1 MEKWLIKKNKS
12 NKTNL
17 NLNLNPIVEKILLN
31 RGIDTEKKVEEFLN
45 PSYENLNTPLLMKD
59 LIRAGNIIL
68 NHISKKNKIAIS
80 GDYDVDGV
88 MSTTILLE
96 GLKELGGNVIYKIPN
111 RYNDGY
117 GINNRIVDECFDEE
131 VKLIITCDNGIAAK
145 EAVDYANSK
154 DIQVIVTDHHEI
166 PLDENSNEILPNAE
180 AVVDPKQKNCT
191 YPFKDLCG
199 AGVVFKLISY
209 LYKLKGINWK
219 KERYLLQFVAMATV
233 CDVMPLVEENRIF
246 VKYGL
251 QTLNSSDNLGMK
263 ELIRACQI
271 KDPIDVYH
279 LGFILGP
286 SINSAGRLTDASKAV
301 ELFTCNDFEKAK
313 EISKELRELNVKRQ
327 ELTDDGFKELD
338 NFILNHEMDKKF
350 PILVLLSEDLNE
362 SVAGIVAGRLKEK
375 YKRPVIVLSGKE
387 TLKGSGRSIEEYNMF
402 EKISHEKYL
411 LEKFGGHKMAAGM
424 SLKRENLVEFIKN
437 LNNNSDLKKED
448 FSSKYYIDAQAK
460 IKDLNMDLAESI
472 NALKPFGNGNE
483 APVLGFKSVI
493 IDKIKILG
501 KNQNVLKLSL
511 RQDENNIDAIYF
523 SDFKSFKEKLKEG
536 YAPSILDE
544 LLLGKR
550 KIFVDLIG
558 SFDINEFNGN
568 KYLQV
573 KIKSIRAGRKQC

>member
-12 NKTNL
+12 NKT

-117 GINNRIVDECFDEE
+117 GINNRIVDECFEEE

-251 QTLNSSDNLGMK
+251 QALNSLDNLGMK

-558 SFDINEFNGN
+558 SLDINEFNGN

-573 KIKSIRAGRKQC
+573 KIKSIRAGREQC

>member
-117 GINNRIVDECFDEE
+117 GINNRIVDECFEEE

-145 EAVDYANSK
+145 EAVNYANSK

-209 LYKLKGINWK
+209 LYKLKGINWE

-251 QTLNSSDNLGMK
+251 QALNSSDNLGMK

-375 YKRPVIVLSGKE
+375 YKRPIIVLSGKE

-536 YAPSILDE
+536 YAPSILDD

-558 SFDINEFNGN
+558 SLDINEFNGN

-573 KIKSIRAGRKQC
+573 KIKSIRAGREQC

>member
-117 GINNRIVDECFDEE
+117 GINNRIVDECFEEE

-191 YPFKDLCG
+191 YPFRDLCG

-209 LYKLKGINWK
+209 LYKLKGINWE

-338 NFILNHEMDKKF
+338 NFILNYEMDKKF

>member
-286 SINSAGRLTDASKAV
+286 SINSAGRLTDASKSV

>member
-117 GINNRIVDECFDEE
+117 GINNRIVDECFEEE

-209 LYKLKGINWK
+209 LYKLKGINWE

-251 QTLNSSDNLGMK
+251 QALNSSDNLGMK

-375 YKRPVIVLSGKE
+375 YKRPVIVLSGNE

-472 NALKPFGNGNE
+472 DALKPFGNGNE

-511 RQDENNIDAIYF
+511 RQDENNINAIYF

-558 SFDINEFNGN
+558 SLDINEFNGN

>member
-17 NLNLNPIVEKILLN
+17 NLNLNPLVEKILLN

-59 LIRAGNIIL
+59 LIKAGNIIL

-117 GINNRIVDECFDEE
+117 GINNRIVDECFEEE

-209 LYKLKGINWK
+209 LYKLKGINWE

-251 QTLNSSDNLGMK
+251 QALNSSDNLGMK

-558 SFDINEFNGN
+558 SLDINEFNGN

>member
-191 YPFKDLCG
+191 YPFRDLCG

-209 LYKLKGINWK
+209 LYKLKGLNWER
-219 KERYLLQFVAMATV
+219 ERYLLQFVAMATV
-233 CDVMPLVEENRIF
+233 CDVMPIVEENRIF

-251 QTLNSSDNLGMK
+251 QALNSSDNLGMK

-286 SINSAGRLTDASKAV
+286 SINSAGRLADASKAV

-424 SLKRENLVEFIKN
+424 SLERENLVEFIKN

-448 FSSKYYIDAQAK
+448 FFSKYYIDAQAK

-558 SFDINEFNGN
+558 SLDINEFNGN

>member
-17 NLNLNPIVEKILLN
+17 NLNLNPLVEKILLN

-59 LIRAGNIIL
+59 LIKAGNIIL

-117 GINNRIVDECFDEE
+117 GINNRIVDECFEEE

-166 PLDENSNEILPNAE
+166 PLDESSNEILPNAE

-209 LYKLKGINWK
+209 LYKLKGINWE

-251 QTLNSSDNLGMK
+251 QALNSSDNLGMK

-279 LGFILGP
+279 LGPILGP

-536 YAPSILDE
+536 YAPSILDD

-558 SFDINEFNGN
+558 SLDINEFNGN

-573 KIKSIRAGRKQC
+573 KIKSIRAGREQC

>member
-1 MEKWLIKKNKS
+1 M
-12 NKTNL
+12 
-17 NLNLNPIVEKILLN
+17 
-31 RGIDTEKKVEEFLN
+31 
-45 PSYENLNTPLLMKD
+45 
-59 LIRAGNIIL
+59 
-68 NHISKKNKIAIS
+68 
-80 GDYDVDGV
+80 
-88 MSTTILLE
+88 
-96 GLKELGGNVIYKIPN
+96 
-111 RYNDGY
+111 
-117 GINNRIVDECFDEE
+117 
-131 VKLIITCDNGIAAK
+131 
-145 EAVDYANSK
+145 
-154 DIQVIVTDHHEI
+154 
-166 PLDENSNEILPNAE
+166 
-180 AVVDPKQKNCT
+180 
-191 YPFKDLCG
+191 
-199 AGVVFKLISY
+199 
-209 LYKLKGINWK
+209 
-219 KERYLLQFVAMATV
+219 
-233 CDVMPLVEENRIF
+233 
-246 VKYGL
+246 
-251 QTLNSSDNLGMK
+251 
-263 ELIRACQI
+263 
-271 KDPIDVYH
+271 
-279 LGFILGP
+279 
-286 SINSAGRLTDASKAV
+286 

-536 YAPSILDE
+536 YAPSILDD

-558 SFDINEFNGN
+558 SLDINEFNGN

-573 KIKSIRAGRKQC
+573 KIKSIRAGREQC

>member
-209 LYKLKGINWK
+209 LYKLKGINWE

-251 QTLNSSDNLGMK
+251 QALNSSDNLGMK

-313 EISKELRELNVKRQ
+313 EIIKELRELNVKRQ

-558 SFDINEFNGN
+558 SLDINEFNGN

>member
-191 YPFKDLCG
+191 YPFRDLCG

-209 LYKLKGINWK
+209 LYKLKGINWER
-219 KERYLLQFVAMATV
+219 ERYLLQFVAMATV
-233 CDVMPLVEENRIF
+233 CDVMPIVEENRIF

-251 QTLNSSDNLGMK
+251 QALNSSDNLGMK

-286 SINSAGRLTDASKAV
+286 SINSAGRLADASKAV

-424 SLKRENLVEFIKN
+424 SLERENLVEFIKN

-448 FSSKYYIDAQAK
+448 FFSKYYIDAQAK

-558 SFDINEFNGN
+558 SLDINEFNGN

>member
-117 GINNRIVDECFDEE
+117 GINNRIVDECFEEE

-191 YPFKDLCG
+191 YPFRDLCG

-209 LYKLKGINWK
+209 LYKLKGINWE

-338 NFILNHEMDKKF
+338 NFILNYEMDKKF

-558 SFDINEFNGN
+558 SLDINEFNGN

>member
-17 NLNLNPIVEKILLN
+17 NLNLNPLVEKILLN

-45 PSYENLNTPLLMKD
+45 PNYENLNTPLLMKD
-59 LIRAGNIIL
+59 LIKAGNIIL

-88 MSTTILLE
+88 MSTTILLK

-117 GINNRIVDECFDEE
+117 GINNRIVDECFDED

-154 DIQVIVTDHHEI
+154 NIQVIVTDHHEI
-166 PLDENSNEILPNAE
+166 PIDENSNEILPNAE

-209 LYKLKGINWK
+209 LYKLKGIPWEE
-219 KERYLLQFVAMATV
+219 ERYLLQFVAMATV
-233 CDVMPLVEENRIF
+233 CDVMPLIEENRILL
-246 VKYGL
+246 KYGL
-251 QTLNSSDNLGMK
+251 QVINSSDNLGMK

-301 ELFTCNDFEKAK
+301 ELFTCNDFEKAI

-448 FSSKYYIDAQAK
+448 FSSKYYIDVQAK
-460 IKDLNMDLAESI
+460 IKDLNMDLAENI

-511 RQDENNIDAIYF
+511 LQDENMIDAIYF
-523 SDFKSFKEKLKEG
+523 SDFISFKEKLKEG
-536 YAPSILDE
+536 YDPSILDE

-558 SFDINEFNGN
+558 SLDINEFNGN

>member
-117 GINNRIVDECFDEE
+117 GINNRIVDECFEEE

-251 QTLNSSDNLGMK
+251 QALNSSDNLGMK

-558 SFDINEFNGN
+558 SLDINEFNGN

>member
-209 LYKLKGINWK
+209 LYKLKGINWE

-251 QTLNSSDNLGMK
+251 QALNSSDNLGMK

-558 SFDINEFNGN
+558 SLDINEFNGN

>member
-59 LIRAGNIIL
+59 LIKAGNIIL
-68 NHISKKNKIAIS
+68 NHISQKNKIAIS

-117 GINNRIVDECFDEE
+117 GINNRIVDECFEEE

-145 EAVDYANSK
+145 EAVNYANSK

-209 LYKLKGINWK
+209 LYKLKGINWE

-251 QTLNSSDNLGMK
+251 QALNSSDNLGMK

-448 FSSKYYIDAQAK
+448 FFSKYYIDAQAK

-523 SDFKSFKEKLKEG
+523 SDFKSFKEKLQEG
-536 YAPSILDE
+536 YAPSILDD

-558 SFDINEFNGN
+558 SLDINEFNGN

-573 KIKSIRAGRKQC
+573 KIKSIRAGREQC

>member
-117 GINNRIVDECFDEE
+117 GINNRIVDECFEEE

-209 LYKLKGINWK
+209 LYKLKGINWE

-251 QTLNSSDNLGMK
+251 QALNSSDNLGMK

-558 SFDINEFNGN
+558 SLDINEFNGN

-573 KIKSIRAGRKQC
+573 KIKSIRAGREQC

>member
-375 YKRPVIVLSGKE
+375 YKRPIIVLSGKE

>member
-17 NLNLNPIVEKILLN
+17 NLNLNPLVEKILLN

-59 LIRAGNIIL
+59 LIKAGNIIL

-117 GINNRIVDECFDEE
+117 GINNRIVDECFEEE

-209 LYKLKGINWK
+209 LYKLKGINWEN
-219 KERYLLQFVAMATV
+219 ERYLLQFVAMATV

-251 QTLNSSDNLGMK
+251 QALNSSDNLGMK

-536 YAPSILDE
+536 YAPSILDD

-558 SFDINEFNGN
+558 SLDINEFNGN

-573 KIKSIRAGRKQC
+573 KIKSIRAGREQC

>member
-117 GINNRIVDECFDEE
+117 GINNRIVDECFEEE

-209 LYKLKGINWK
+209 LYKLKGINWE

-251 QTLNSSDNLGMK
+251 QALNSSDNLGMK

-523 SDFKSFKEKLKEG
+523 SDFKSFKEKLREG
-536 YAPSILDE
+536 YAPSILDD

-558 SFDINEFNGN
+558 SLDINEFNGN

-573 KIKSIRAGRKQC
+573 KIKSIRAGREQC

>member
-117 GINNRIVDECFDEE
+117 GINNRIVDECFEEE

-251 QTLNSSDNLGMK
+251 QALNSLDNLGMK

-558 SFDINEFNGN
+558 SLDINEFNGN

-573 KIKSIRAGRKQC
+573 KIKSIRAGREQC

>member
-117 GINNRIVDECFDEE
+117 GINNRIVDECFEEE

-209 LYKLKGINWK
+209 LYKLKGINWE

-338 NFILNHEMDKKF
+338 NFILNYEMDKKF

-536 YAPSILDE
+536 YAPSILDD

-558 SFDINEFNGN
+558 SLDINEFNGN

-573 KIKSIRAGRKQC
+573 KIKSIRAGREQC